1 VVTSQYERQI
11 ALIQERLQG
20 IESSLKQLARGS
32 VAPTAIAKPEVNHS
46 STQSD
51 KSISIYEGE
60 SSFGSQTIQ
69 AGQLANVTA
78 TTVAGVPSSELSGAL
93 SLLKDSLK
101 RHEALSRTHETHL
114 SRRVKLD
121 PVSSPELPPAAL
133 VISLINIA
141 KGQSCHY
148 RMCIAML
155 KQPPQHVHLYPWSP
169 SHIKEWQC

>member
-1 VVTSQYERQI
+1 MEHRPRIVVTSQYERQI
-11 ALIQERLQG
+11 TLIQERLLG

-32 VAPTAIAKPEVNHS
+32 VAPTPVARPEVNHP

-51 KSISIYEGE
+51 NSISIYEGE

-78 TTVAGVPSSELSGAL
+78 TAVAGLPSSELSSAL

-114 SRRVKLD
+114 SRKIKLESVD
-121 PVSSPELPPAAL
+121 QQDLPPAAL
-133 VISLINIA
+133 VIALINIA
-141 KGQSCHY
+141 KGQWCHY
-148 RMCIAML
+148 RLNLLIL
-155 KQPPQHVHLYPWSP
+155 KPVLQRVHPYP
-169 SHIKEWQC
+169 

>member
-1 VVTSQYERQI
+1 VTSQYERQI
-11 ALIQERLQG
+11 ALIQERLLG
-20 IESSLKQLARGS
+20 IESSLKQLTQGS
-32 VAPTAIAKPEVNHS
+32 VVPTSNAKPEVNHP

-78 TTVAGVPSSELSGAL
+78 TTVAGVPSSELSSAL

-114 SRRVKLD
+114 SRRIKLD
-121 PVSSPELPPAAL
+121 STNQQELPPAAL
-133 VISLINIA
+133 VIALINIA
-141 KGQSCHY
+141 KGKPCQY
-148 RMCIAML
+148 RMRISTL
-155 KQPPQHVHLYPWSP
+155 KCFEQLDHLYL
-169 SHIKEWQC
+169 

>member
-1 VVTSQYERQI
+1 MEHRPRIVVTSQYERQI
-11 ALIQERLQG
+11 TLIQERLLG

-32 VAPTAIAKPEVNHS
+32 VVPTPVARLEVNHPS
-46 STQSD
+46 IQSD

-78 TTVAGVPSSELSGAL
+78 TAVAGVPSSELASAL

-114 SRRVKLD
+114 SRRIKLESVD
-121 PVSSPELPPAAL
+121 QQDLPPAAL
-133 VISLINIA
+133 VIALINIA
-141 KGQSCHY
+141 KGQ
-148 RMCIAML
+148 
-155 KQPPQHVHLYPWSP
+155 
-169 SHIKEWQC
+169 

>member
-1 VVTSQYERQI
+1 VEHRPRIVVTSQYERQI
-11 ALIQERLQG
+11 TLIQERLLG

-32 VAPTAIAKPEVNHS
+32 VAPTPVAGPEVNHP

-78 TTVAGVPSSELSGAL
+78 TAVAGLPSSELSSAL

-114 SRRVKLD
+114 SRRIKLESVNQQD
-121 PVSSPELPPAAL
+121 LPPAAL
-133 VISLINIA
+133 IIALINIA
-141 KGQSCHY
+141 KG
-148 RMCIAML
+148 
-155 KQPPQHVHLYPWSP
+155 
-169 SHIKEWQC
+169 

>member
-11 ALIQERLQG
+11 TLIQERLLG
-20 IESSLKQLARGS
+20 IESSLKQLTRGAVVS
-32 VAPTAIAKPEVNHS
+32 TPISKPEVNHS

-78 TTVAGVPSSELSGAL
+78 TAVAGVPSSELASAL

-114 SRRVKLD
+114 STRIKLNIAD
-121 PVSSPELPPAAL
+121 QHELPPAPL
-133 VISLINIA
+133 VISLIKTA
-141 KGQSCHY
+141 KGESCQ
-148 RMCIAML
+148 RKMSMPVL
-155 KQPPQHVHLYPWSP
+155 RLLQRVHLYLWSP
-169 SHIKEWQC
+169 SHTKE